1 MSKVKFIFLLFIR
14 NPPENKMTHTIS
26 NATRNEKN
34 RGYDPEEALERWINE
49 MMEVYNV
56 PREEIVNL
64 AIVKLERERIEKLGF
79 QA

>member
-1 MSKVKFIFLLFIR
+1 
-14 NPPENKMTHTIS
+14 MTHTIS
-26 NATRNEKN
+26 NETRSMKN

-56 PREEIVNL
+56 PREEVVNL
-64 AIVKLERERIEKLGF
+64 AIVKLERERIEKLGY

>member
-1 MSKVKFIFLLFIR
+1 
-14 NPPENKMTHTIS
+14 MTHTIS
-26 NATRNEKN
+26 NETRNMKN

-56 PREEIVNL
+56 SREEVVNL
-64 AIVKLERERIEKLGF
+64 AIVKLERERIETLGY

>member
-1 MSKVKFIFLLFIR
+1 M
-14 NPPENKMTHTIS
+14 NTIS

-49 MMEVYNV
+49 MTEVYQV

-64 AIVKLERERIEKLGF
+64 AIVKLERERIERLGY